1 MDKYYTMTYDNKH
14 MSGGERVEITVSHDE
29 VEYYAKDLFK
39 WRSAT
44 KRYNSIVER
53 VFSLGSSDYDRLIEF
68 IAIKKGII

>member
-14 MSGGERVEITVSHDE
+14 MSGGERIEITVSHDE
-29 VEYYAKDLFK
+29 VDYYAKQLFK

-44 KRYNSIVER
+44 KQYNSIVER

-68 IAIKKGII
+68 MAVKKGII

>member
-14 MSGGERVEITVSHDE
+14 MSGGERIEITVSYGE
-29 VEYYAKDLFK
+29 LEYYAKDLFK

-53 VFSLGSSDYDRLIEF
+53 VFSLGSRDYDRLIEF
-68 IAIKKGII
+68 IAIRKGII

>member
-1 MDKYYTMTYDNKH
+1 MNKEYTLTYDNKH
-14 MSGGERVEITVSHDE
+14 MSGGKRVEISVSHDE

>member
-1 MDKYYTMTYDNKH
+1 MNKEYTMTYDNKH
-14 MSGGERVEITVSHDE
+14 MSGGDRIEITVSHDE
-29 VEYYAKDLFK
+29 VDYYAKQLFK

-44 KRYNSIVER
+44 KKYNSIVER

>member
-1 MDKYYTMTYDNKH
+1 MNKEYTLTYDNKH
-14 MSGGERVEITVSHDE
+14 MSGVERVEISVSHDE

-68 IAIKKGII
+68 IAIRKGII

>member
-1 MDKYYTMTYDNKH
+1 MNKEYTLTYDNKH
-14 MSGGERVEITVSHDE
+14 MSGGERVEISVSHDE

>member
-1 MDKYYTMTYDNKH
+1 MDKEYTMTYDNKH
-14 MSGGERVEITVSHDE
+14 MSGGERIEITVTYSE
-29 VEYYAKDLFK
+29 VEYYAKELFK

-68 IAIKKGII
+68 IAKRKRII